1 MASKKLEPK
10 IEFSA
15 SWDAIT
21 RFASGSFQAELAYE
35 LGRHPERILEPVQ
48 VLTADGSW
56 QSYHAIPLVSH
67 SNSALNAYVLVPTD
81 TSRSDVKV
89 IFRGT
94 EIESHD
100 VQDIIGSFNINLE
113 IDGAGSELWAEDGA
127 FIMAQFENI
136 ITNAGLSDKSIQL
149 EISGHSQ
156 GGAFTQY
163 FTTDLMTKMLD
174 GNLSNI
180 THIQNN
186 AYNPTGIDDKTEAC
200 FEEIFPLFIEQ
211 FGNEFFNANIGHTHG
226 DIVQQ
231 TGEGTIWEHID
242 PSQAVIEMMII
253 DKGLKQAWAKYIDL
267 DDGLQMYEVA
277 KAFLYG
283 IRDTIKAHKNNGYF
297 APTEAGG
304 EIEVNF
310 PFQHLNNQT
319 PEGATVIQT
328 ELTHKQFIAQ
338 YALKPLKVVLHDFL
352 TLFEKS
358 TDNDADKT
366 PVDDLSKTNE
376 LLIFSDVLSS
386 TNDNHLDFAKDAF
399 CDQMGHTDS
408 TFENTM
414 LNHTMMDFF

>member
-15 SWDAIT
+15 SLDAVT

-56 QSYHAIPLVSH
+56 QSYHATPLVSH

-94 EIESHD
+94 ELHSTNPQHIL
-100 VQDIIGSFNINLE
+100 GSININLE
-113 IDGAGSELWAEDGA
+113 LDGAGSELWAEDGA
-127 FIMAQFENI
+127 NIMTQFETI
-136 ITNAGLSDKSIQL
+136 IENAGLSDKPIQL

-163 FTTDLMTKMLD
+163 FTTDLMSKMLD
-174 GNLSNI
+174 GDLINI
-180 THIQNN
+180 THLQNN
-186 AYNPTGIDDKTEAC
+186 AYNPTGVDDKTEAY
-200 FEEIFPLFIEQ
+200 FEEIFPLFIER

-242 PSQAVIEMMII
+242 PTQAVIEMMLI
-253 DKGLKQAWAKYIDL
+253 DKGLKQAWAKYINL

-283 IRDTIKAHKNNGYF
+283 IRDTVKAHKNDGYF
-297 APTEAGG
+297 APTEPGDD
-304 EIEVNF
+304 IEVNF
-310 PFQHLNNQT
+310 PFQHVNNQT

-338 YALKPLKVVLHDFL
+338 YALKPLKILLHDFL

-358 TDNDADKT
+358 THNAADKA
-366 PVDDLSKTNE
+366 PVGDLSQTNE
-376 LLIFSDVLSS
+376 SLIFSDVLSS
-386 TNDNHLDFAKDAF
+386 TNDSYPDIAKDAF
-399 CDQMGHTDS
+399 CDQMGYTDS